1 MLTFLINNKQRGVEM
16 RLIKSLTILLVLL
29 FSISSVNAKTL
40 TERLADGHKLRLGFG
55 TAVPW
60 AYAGDNGE
68 ALGFVNMIA
77 LTVLEEMGITEHET
91 KVFEW
96 SGLIPGI
103 NADRSDMIT
112 GGMYILKSRCENID
126 FSDPIGVFGDAM
138 LVPKG
143 NPMNIN
149 NYADVIKTGAKLVTG
164 TGFNTVE
171 AAKKYGVPDSQMLL
185 VEGEVGILA
194 AMKAG
199 RADVAVQTF
208 FGAKEHEKKT
218 NGKFEVTDPKLMPKE
233 TLNVVGIGFRK
244 TDDKFR
250 EAFNAALAKVMA
262 NPGKML
268 KRAGEYGYDK
278 AQLPPPDMTTEW
290 ACSTK

>member
-1 MLTFLINNKQRGVEM
+1 MSKIF
-16 RLIKSLTILLVLL
+16 KSLTVLLVLL
-29 FSISSVNAKTL
+29 FSISTVSAKTL

-60 AYAGDNGE
+60 AYAGDGGE

-96 SGLIPGI
+96 SGLIPGL
-103 NADRSDMIT
+103 NADRADMIT
-112 GGMYILKSRCENID
+112 GGMYILKSRCANMD

-143 NPMNIN
+143 NPKNIN

-250 EAFNAALAKVMA
+250 EAFNVALAKVMA
-262 NPGKML
+262 NPAKML

-278 AQLPPPDMTTEW
+278 AQLPPPDMSTEW